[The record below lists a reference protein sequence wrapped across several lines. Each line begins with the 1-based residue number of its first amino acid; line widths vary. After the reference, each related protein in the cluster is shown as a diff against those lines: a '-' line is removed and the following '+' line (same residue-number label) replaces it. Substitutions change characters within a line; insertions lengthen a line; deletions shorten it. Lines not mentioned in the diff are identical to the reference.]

1 MTEDT
6 AVQWIAFAARR
17 PVEDVLGLELDDIQA
32 VKLGRWLSENR
43 LLNPPK
49 KVVEKIGQFRCQCG
63 CGQLFMAAYRTK
75 KPKYVNDTHK
85 MRAYRA
91 RQSAR

>member
-1 MTEDT
+1 MTVDI
-6 AVQWIAFAARR
+6 AIQWVAYAIRR
-17 PVEDVLGLELDDIQA
+17 PVDDVIALGLGDDQLM
-32 VKLGRWLSENR
+32 KLGRWLSQNR

-49 KVVEKIGQFRCQCG
+49 EIPEKVGQFRCQCG
-63 CGQLFMAAYRTK
+63 CGQFFTASYRTK

-91 RQSAR
+91 RHKGN